1 MLASGT
7 VTGAPAARH
16 TDLRAGALYMVASAL
31 LFASMAASV
40 RVAARE
46 LPNAPIVF
54 FRHFIMLLF
63 LLPWLWRQGRGA
75 LATDDLRGHLVRGLA
90 GVAAV
95 ACYFYAIAR
104 LRLADAVLLNQSM
117 PLFIPIV
124 ERFWLG
130 EAIPRR
136 LWGVLLLGF
145 VGLLF
150 ILKPGTGVFEPAALV
165 GLASAG
171 LAAVAQVGIRRLTR
185 TEPVTRIVFYFG
197 LVASVVALPPAAL
210 TWRSPSSATW
220 AVLLLM
226 GVFATV
232 GQLTLTRAYV
242 HAPAA
247 RVGPFLY
254 AGPVFAG
261 VLDWALWGRL
271 PDPQFVVGAVLVVAA
286 ATLSLRLRPPV
297 PPAPPA
303 ATPEAPSPAAD
314 ATEAHGL
321 HRDGA

>member
-1 MLASGT
+1 MPEGGSSTAMA
-7 VTGAPAARH
+7 VDMRK
-16 TDLRAGALYMVASAL
+16 GALYMVASAV

-40 RVAARE
+40 RVVSRE

-54 FRHFIMLLF
+54 FRHFIMLGF
-63 LLPWLWRQGRGA
+63 LLPWLARQGRHA
-75 LATDDLRGHLVRGLA
+75 LDTDDLPGHLVRGLA
-90 GVAAV
+90 GVSAV

-117 PLFIPIV
+117 PLFIPLV
-124 ERFWLG
+124 ERLWLG
-130 EAIPRR
+130 ETVPRR
-136 LWGVLLLGF
+136 LWGVLALGF

-150 ILKPGTGVFEPAALV
+150 ILKPGSGVFEPAALV
-165 GLASAG
+165 GLSSAV
-171 LAAVAQVGIRRLTR
+171 LAAIAQVGIRRLTR

-197 LVASVVALPPAAL
+197 LVASVVALPPAL
-210 TWRSPSSATW
+210 YSWRSPSPAGW

-254 AGPVFAG
+254 VGPVFAG

-271 PDPQFVVGAVLVVAA
+271 PDPLFVVGAVLVVSA
-286 ATLSLRLRPPV
+286 ATLALKLRPRV

-303 ATPEAPSPAAD
+303 ATPEAPSPAA
-314 ATEAHGL
+314 
-321 HRDGA
+321 